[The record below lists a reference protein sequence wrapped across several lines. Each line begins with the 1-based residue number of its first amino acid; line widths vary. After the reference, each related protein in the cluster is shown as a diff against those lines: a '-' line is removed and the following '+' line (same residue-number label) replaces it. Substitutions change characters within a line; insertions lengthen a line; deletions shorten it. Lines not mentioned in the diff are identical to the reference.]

1 MENEKKNWQRML
13 FKTNKVWLNILE
25 DGSPVIKNGK
35 VRIKY
40 QLGQNY
46 EYWVHPDKIKPLPKT
61 PPSKPFAPQASA
73 CKADNSTKTP
83 AEVPEGPAPV
93 MDKDEFNSVIHVYTD
108 GASSGNPGP
117 SGIGIHFTYGPHQK
131 DISRYIGQATNNI
144 AELEAIRVALSEL
157 KRTHIPVRLYTDSS
171 YAHGLLVLGWRAS
184 KNKALVSAIRKLM
197 RPFKDLK
204 ILKVKGHADNA
215 GNNRAD
221 ALATAAI
228 KKRSFSD
235 DEALS

>member
-1 MENEKKNWQRML
+1 
-13 FKTNKVWLNILE
+13 
-25 DGSPVIKNGK
+25 
-35 VRIKY
+35 
-40 QLGQNY
+40 
-46 EYWVHPDKIKPLPKT
+46 
-61 PPSKPFAPQASA
+61 
-73 CKADNSTKTP
+73 
-83 AEVPEGPAPV
+83 
-93 MDKDEFNSVIHVYTD
+93 
-108 GASSGNPGP
+108 
-117 SGIGIHFTYGPHQK
+117 
-131 DISRYIGQATNNI
+131 
-144 AELEAIRVALSEL
+144 
-157 KRTHIPVRLYTDSS
+157 LYTDSS